1 LCIDIRFQ
9 PTWWF
14 TDVYGPQDEGEK
26 IEFLNELREIRG
38 QCEGPWVIADDF
50 NMIYSTED
58 KSNANLNR
66 MFMGC
71 FRRMVND
78 LDLKEIPLLGRRYTW
93 SNERE
98 APTLIK
104 LDRVLCTIEWEALYP
119 EVILHSQA
127 VV

>member
-1 LCIDIRFQ
+1 
-9 PTWWF
+9 
-14 TDVYGPQDEGEK
+14 
-26 IEFLNELREIRG
+26 
-38 QCEGPWVIADDF
+38 
-50 NMIYSTED
+50 MS
-58 KSNANLNR
+58 
-66 MFMGC
+66 MGC

-104 LDRVLCTIEWEALYP
+104 LDRVLCTTDWEALYP
-119 EVILHSQA
+119 EVILQSQA